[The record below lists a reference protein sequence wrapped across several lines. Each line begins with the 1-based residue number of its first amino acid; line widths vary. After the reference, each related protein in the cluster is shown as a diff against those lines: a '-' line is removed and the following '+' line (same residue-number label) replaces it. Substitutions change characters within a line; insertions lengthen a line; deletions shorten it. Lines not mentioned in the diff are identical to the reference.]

1 MLVKLR
7 LHCTIP
13 LLPQAPFSS
22 SSNHKSVVQLRQ
34 LWNGGHTSND
44 GLQDHSDSSN
54 ICGDWTGLLNEF
66 EDDDDE
72 DYVPD
77 ARDDKEAAR
86 TMSELTPLEM

>member
-1 MLVKLR
+1 MKLR
-7 LHCTIP
+7 LHYTIP
-13 LLPQAPFSS
+13 LLAQAPFSS
-22 SSNHKSVVQLRQ
+22 SSNHNSVVQLRQ

-54 ICGDWTGLLNEF
+54 ICGDWAGLLDEF